1 MADPDRK
8 NWQALFD
15 SLTAE
20 HRQSLL
26 NFAQYL
32 LSCQPDSASAELEVA
47 DIPRPQSESVIG
59 AIRRLSETYP
69 MLDRAK
75 LFNEAS
81 SLMTQHVLQG
91 SEADAT
97 IDQLETLFS
106 GRYEDSLKK
115 ER

>member
-1 MADPDRK
+1 
-8 NWQALFD
+8 
-15 SLTAE
+15 
-20 HRQSLL
+20 
-26 NFAQYL
+26 
-32 LSCQPDSASAELEVA
+32 
-47 DIPRPQSESVIG
+47 
-59 AIRRLSETYP
+59 

-97 IDQLETLFS
+97 IDQLESLFS

>member
-1 MADPDRK
+1 MVDPDRK
-8 NWQALFD
+8 HWQTLFD
-15 SLTAE
+15 RLTAE

-32 LSCQPDSASAELEVA
+32 LSCQPDFAPAELEVA

-75 LFNEAS
+75 LFNQAS

-91 SEADAT
+91 LEAGAT
-97 IDQLETLFS
+97 IDQLEDLFS
-106 GRYEDSLKK
+106 GCYEDSLKK
-115 ER
+115 EH

>member
-1 MADPDRK
+1 MVDPDRK
-8 NWQALFD
+8 HWQALFD
-15 SLTAE
+15 RLTAE

-32 LSCQPDSASAELEVA
+32 LSCQPDPVPAELEVA
-47 DIPRPQSESVIG
+47 DIPRPRSESVIG

-81 SLMTQHVLQG
+81 SLMAQHVLQG

-97 IDQLETLFS
+97 IDQLEALFS

-115 ER
+115 EH

>member
-1 MADPDRK
+1 MVDPDRK
-8 NWQALFD
+8 HWQALFD
-15 SLTAE
+15 RLTSE

-32 LSCQPDSASAELEVA
+32 LSCQPDPVPAELEVA
-47 DIPRPQSESVIG
+47 DIPRPRSESVIG

-97 IDQLETLFS
+97 IDQLEVLFS
-106 GRYEDSLKK
+106 GRYEDLLKK
-115 ER
+115 EH

>member
-8 NWQALFD
+8 HWQALFD
-15 SLTAE
+15 RLTVE

-32 LSCQPDSASAELEVA
+32 QSCQPAPAELEVA
-47 DIPRPQSESVIG
+47 DIPRPRSESVIG

>member
-1 MADPDRK
+1 MADPGHKHWQTLLDR
-8 NWQALFD
+8 
-15 SLTAE
+15 LTAE

-26 NFAQYL
+26 NFAEYL
-32 LSCQPDSASAELEVA
+32 LSRQPDLAPVELEVA
-47 DIPRPQSESVIG
+47 DIPRPRSESVIG

-81 SLMTQHVLQG
+81 SLMAQHVLQG
-91 SEADAT
+91 SKADAT
-97 IDQLETLFS
+97 IDQLETLFR

-115 ER
+115 ED

>member
-8 NWQALFD
+8 HWQALFD
-15 SLTAE
+15 RLTAE

-32 LSCQPDSASAELEVA
+32 LSCQPDFAPAELEVA
-47 DIPRPQSESVIG
+47 DIPRPRSESVIG

-81 SLMTQHVLQG
+81 SP
-91 SEADAT
+91 
-97 IDQLETLFS
+97 
-106 GRYEDSLKK
+106 
-115 ER
+115 